1 MQTSTSDT
9 PRSVASPTRR
19 DFLRTVGV
27 AGAVAVAGPATAP
40 VAAQEGGEGERT
52 EHVVDMTDGL
62 IFDPDELT
70 IAPGDTVRWVNVGGV
85 GHSVTA
91 YEDGIPEDAEF
102 FASGDF
108 ETESAARGGYPQ
120 RGDIP
125 GGEAYSYTFEV
136 EGDYEY
142 FCIPHETVGM
152 VGEISVVLGGAEPEP
167 AVNIPTVPDSAKSLA
182 IATTTAL
189 VSVVTLAYFFL
200 KYGGDYEGQ
209 EPQGRAGRR

>member
-1 MQTSTSDT
+1 MQPSARRTGERASTT
-9 PRSVASPTRR
+9 TRR
-19 DFLRTVGV
+19 DFLRGVGV
-27 AGAVAVAGPATAP
+27 AGAAAVAGASAPA
-40 VAAQEGGEGERT
+40 AAQEDGAGGGT
-52 EHVVDMTDGL
+52 THTVDMTDDL
-62 IFDPDELT
+62 VFDPDALT
-70 IAPGDTVRWVNVGGV
+70 IAPGDTVTWVNVGGV

-108 ETESAARGGYPQ
+108 GSESAARSGYPQ
-120 RGDIP
+120 RGDVA
-125 GGEAYSYTFEV
+125 GGEEYSYTFEV

-152 VGEISVVLGGAEPEP
+152 VAEISVVPGGATPEP

-182 IATTTAL
+182 LATTTAL
-189 VSVVTLAYFFL
+189 VSVLGLAYFFL

-209 EPQGRAGRR
+209 ESQGEAGRR